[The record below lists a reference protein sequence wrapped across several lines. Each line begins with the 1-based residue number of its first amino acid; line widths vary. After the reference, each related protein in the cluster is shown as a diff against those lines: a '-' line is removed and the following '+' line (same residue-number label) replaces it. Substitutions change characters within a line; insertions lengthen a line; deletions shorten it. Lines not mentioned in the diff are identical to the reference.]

1 MVVREVLV
9 VPILQVRDIHPGMVL
24 EIDARVVVILV
35 LGIGLDLNL
44 EAMMKVVLKA
54 VEVYDIEQPSECKNI
69 DV

>member
-1 MVVREVLV
+1 MGVVVREV
-9 VPILQVRDIHPGMVL
+9 PIVQARDIHPGMVL

-69 DV
+69 GV